1 MDLISGLLKDTELT
15 IKTMNA
21 SMRGKNSD
29 KRFEA
34 IQTYSNKLQVII
46 SMKYIDGTYDNII
59 LFVFRVL

>member
-1 MDLISGLLKDTELT
+1 MNLITGILKDTELT

-34 IQTYSNKLQVII
+34 IQTYSNKLQVLIN
-46 SMKYIDGTYDNII
+46 MKYFDGIYDKIYI
-59 LFVFRVL
+59 Y